1 MLRVGSV
8 RTFQAPRGSCLVP
21 LTMKATF
28 LLPHLHRGAA
38 VPAARAGGSL
48 LIAAVLARPLPVPVI
63 KRVTK
68 PARRQN
74 ASKYHQQGND
84 KRCPQDHR
92 VYHDGVLF
100 LHLLQTSRLPPAGTG
115 VSGPYDPA

>member
-1 MLRVGSV
+1 M
-8 RTFQAPRGSCLVP
+8 P
-21 LTMKATF
+21 
-28 LLPHLHRGAA
+28 GAA
-38 VPAARAGGSL
+38 VPAARVGGSL

-63 KRVTK
+63 KRVTE

-74 ASKYHQQGND
+74 ASKCHEQDND

-100 LHLLQTSRLPPAGTG
+100 LNLLQTSRLPYAGTG
-115 VSGPYDPA
+115 VSAPYQRA